1 MPVQSMS
8 RPQNGLHA
16 GALIQRAA
24 GALSL
29 ALTLLCS
36 LFASAWASAQNIE
49 SVRLHR
55 APDHTRI
62 VFDLKGPLDHKIDRL
77 SNPDRIVVDLTDA
90 TLDFDMNSLS
100 LSRSPINGIRVG
112 RHEAMTRV
120 VFDLNDSV
128 RPRSNLLKPIDPHG
142 WRLVI
147 DLFDTDPEP
156 VRSMEKIVEQQAG
169 PRPMIVAIDP
179 GHGGE
184 DPGAI
189 GPGGVREKDVV
200 LQIAR
205 RVYRLMDAEPGIQ
218 PVLVRDGDYYVPL
231 AERRRIASEQHG
243 ADVFI
248 SLHADAFTDPRANGA
263 SVFALSNRGATSA
276 RAAYLARMANDSDRV
291 AGVYEEEKD
300 NSGLMGV
307 LADMT
312 LSGSMSHSLYLGK
325 EMIEE
330 MGSFTRLHG
339 NRRQVEQANFAVLR
353 EPSMVSVLVETGFIS
368 NPEEARKLQTAEHQD
383 RIARAILNGVRR
395 YFEHHP
401 APGSWFAEQ
410 RRNGG
415 GGSVA
420 SHRIQPGETLSAI
433 ARRYS
438 VTEAALRDANNL
450 SGDLIRVGQELKIP

>member
-1 MPVQSMS
+1 MHADSQHSDFWNAASVAGGRLGVRLSS
-8 RPQNGLHA
+8 ALLGL
-16 GALIQRAA
+16 
-24 GALSL
+24 LSL
-29 ALTLLCS
+29 CWFE
-36 LFASAWASAQNIE
+36 FASAQTID

-62 VFDLKGPLDHKIDRL
+62 VFDLKGPLEHKVDRL
-77 SNPDRIVVDLTDA
+77 SGPDRIVIDLSGA
-90 TLDFDMNSLS
+90 ELGFDMNSLS
-100 LSRSPINGIRVG
+100 LARSPINGIRVG
-112 RHEAMTRV
+112 KHEAMTRV
-120 VFDLNDSV
+120 VLDMNDAV
-128 RPRSNLLKPIDPHG
+128 RPRTNLLKPIEPHG
-142 WRLVI
+142 WRLVV
-147 DLFDTDPEP
+147 DLFDSDPEP
-156 VRSMEKIVEQQAG
+156 VRSMEKVVEQQAG
-169 PRPMIVAIDP
+169 PRPMIVALDP

-189 GPGGVREKDVV
+189 GPGGVQEKKVV
-200 LQIAR
+200 LEIAR
-205 RVYRLMDAEPGIQ
+205 RIYRLMDAEPGIQ

-231 AERRRIASEQHG
+231 AERRRIAAEQHG

-248 SLHADAFTDPRANGA
+248 SIHADAFTDPRANGA
-263 SVFALSNRGATSA
+263 SVFSLSNRGATSA

-383 RIARAILNGVRR
+383 KIARAVLNGVRR

-415 GGSVA
+415 GTVA

-438 VTEAALRDANNL
+438 VSESALREANSL
-450 SGDLIRVGQELKIP
+450 RGDLIRVGQELRIPGS